1 MVLHLAAGAL
11 LATHIGG
18 AAVGMASGVV
28 AIAARKGSRAHR
40 WAGKVFFAA
49 MLAMTIVA
57 AGTAPFVVDAGRW
70 INMGAGIF
78 TFYLVA
84 SGWAAVRRP
93 VAGSGRIDAALVAAP
108 LIVIGLAAM
117 MTVADWGG
125 PQSGENAPLY
135 IFALVSAIA
144 AACDLGVIR
153 KGGVVGGRRIAR
165 HLWRMGL
172 ALAIALGSFAGQP
185 KAIPREFQGPWTII
199 PMLIVL
205 VLMLYWLVR
214 YSAPGLFRRRAA
226 RAVSAAGAP
235 S

>member
-1 MVLHLAAGAL
+1 VLHLAAGAL

-28 AIAARKGSRAHR
+28 AIAARKGSRVHR
-40 WAGKVFFAA
+40 AAGNVFFVA

-57 AGTAPFVVDAGRW
+57 TGAAPFVPDTGRW
-70 INMGAGIF
+70 INFGAGVF

-84 SGWAAVRRP
+84 SAWATVKRP
-93 VAGSGRIDAALVAAP
+93 PGQTGRIEAALVAAP
-108 LIVIGLAAM
+108 LIVIGLSAVVAA
-117 MTVADWGG
+117 AAWGRPDAG
-125 PQSGENAPLY
+125 DNAPLHV
-135 IFALVSAIA
+135 FALVSTIG

-153 KGGVVGGRRIAR
+153 KGGLVGGRRIAR
-165 HLWRMGL
+165 HLWRMSL

-185 KAIPREFQGPWTII
+185 KAIPRDLQGPWTIV

-214 YSAPGLFRRRAA
+214 YSFPRLFRRRPE
-226 RAVSAAGAP
+226 RVAVSAAGAA